1 MNPSFDTDLSSCHG
15 MDKFH
20 FAAPGSGFFVAWTDG
35 RDPGPAGNAGIDPN
49 IYFAHTEG
57 PPIPTTLS
65 ASVGKTAS
73 TLNANGK
80 VSPSPL
86 RGARVTVT
94 LFQDDGAGFERV
106 GRARPRTDK
115 RGGWSATFDRPSGGT
130 CRIVVEFG
138 GAEGRAPSVPVTKT
152 FAC

>member
-1 MNPSFDTDLSSCHG
+1 

-35 RDPGPAGNAGIDPN
+35 RDPGPAGNDGIDPN

-57 PPIPTTLS
+57 PFIPTTLS

-73 TLNANGK
+73 AVNANGE
-80 VSPSPL
+80 VSPAPL

-94 LFQDDGAGFERV
+94 LFQDDGGGFERV
-106 GRARPRTDK
+106 GIGRPRTDK
-115 RGGWSATFDRPSGGT
+115 SGEWSTTFDRPAGGT

-138 GAEGRAPSVPVTKT
+138 GSEGRQPSVPLTKT